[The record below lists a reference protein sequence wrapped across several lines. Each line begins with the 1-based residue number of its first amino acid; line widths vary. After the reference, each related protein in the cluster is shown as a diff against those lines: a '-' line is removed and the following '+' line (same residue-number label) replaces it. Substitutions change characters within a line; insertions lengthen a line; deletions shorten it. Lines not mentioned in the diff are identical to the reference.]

1 MGRLIMVEDISLK
14 EIQRKVYMSFFQDG
28 LWDIFLGLF
37 ILGWGLAILIE
48 LGYLVGAFFIGIY
61 FTVWGVKKWLTYPRI
76 GYARFSATSRRRIT
90 TRFVILGMVVLLVGV
105 MMAILWGIGRR
116 PQWLAD
122 YFPLVFNGILA
133 AIVCFIAYWARV
145 NRFYLY
151 AVLIFLGA
159 VFHLWLGVRWEFGFI
174 GAGGIIVLIGLG
186 ILIIFVRRYPKMV
199 EGADN
204 SDRQ

>member
-1 MGRLIMVEDISLK
+1 MVEDINLK
-14 EIQRKVYMSFFQDG
+14 EIQRKVYLSFFQDG

-37 ILGWGLAILIE
+37 ILGWGLAILTD
-48 LGYLVGAFFIGIY
+48 LAYLVGAFFIGIY
-61 FTVWGVKKWLTYPRI
+61 FTIWGVKKWITYPRI
-76 GYARFSATSRRRIT
+76 GYAKFSETSRRRIT
-90 TRFVILGMVVLLVGV
+90 ARFVILGTVVLLVGV
-105 MMAILWGIGRR
+105 MMAVVWGIGAR

-133 AIVCFIAYWARV
+133 AIVCFVAYWARA

-159 VFHLWLGVRWEFGFI
+159 VFYLWVGIPWEFGFI
-174 GAGGIIVLIGLG
+174 GAGGIIVLIGVG
-186 ILIIFVRRYPKMV
+186 ILINFLRRYPKV
-199 EGADN
+199 DEEEQN